1 MAGFIYKNFE
11 QELKKDNSHYERF
24 KRSSLHDLVEL
35 LKRKMPPVTAAEVQ
49 KEMAKIPAA
58 KWTKYANV
66 KRYLTTAFN
75 LQTLA
80 AIATKPS
87 VPGYRPG
94 KWHRDKDKD
103 GRWHH
108 YVLQERG
115 NSCGPACVAIVK
127 RAVYDLVPTQLSE
140 QEIRG
145 LVALAEKGKLHEGI
159 SALSDAATSAHDW
172 ANVGSLNGGLIK
184 VLQANPH
191 RISTARD
198 AGGMTADAF
207 LDELRKCTP
216 KKPAI
221 VGWNW
226 SGGGGHWTC
235 CIGPTK
241 DGTEL
246 VILDPWEGIQY
257 VPNSNPGYMSY
268 MGGTG
273 TLDLNDPVLL

>member
-1 MAGFIYKNFE
+1 LVLKLPLDLHGSRFPFRQNRLHHEPASCAMRPETRACRRDADGCAHGGVPGRAAIPDFLGETRSMAGFIYKNFE

-127 RAVYDLVPTQLSE
+127 RAV
-140 QEIRG
+140 
-145 LVALAEKGKLHEGI
+145 
-159 SALSDAATSAHDW
+159 
-172 ANVGSLNGGLIK
+172 
-184 VLQANPH
+184 
-191 RISTARD
+191 
-198 AGGMTADAF
+198 
-207 LDELRKCTP
+207 
-216 KKPAI
+216 
-221 VGWNW
+221 
-226 SGGGGHWTC
+226 
-235 CIGPTK
+235 
-241 DGTEL
+241 
-246 VILDPWEGIQY
+246 
-257 VPNSNPGYMSY
+257 
-268 MGGTG
+268 
-273 TLDLNDPVLL
+273 